1 MFIWAE
7 TKLSPGDSLLQSLP
21 LHCSPRRPYLPELHN
36 AQRSPG
42 RQPVIGTEMKYGFV
56 WKYGTLFFFVHHY

>member
-56 WKYGTLFFFVHHY
+56 